1 MSTFSKKLQPIPEDL
16 KFWSKCRLETYARKN
31 GAKLNK
37 NKSYYKKELKNI
49 IWNLHGLP
57 PLITKW
63 THSNRGELIDIC
75 NKANIKYYI
84 HDTRDTLIN
93 LIRLKYGEK
102 QRFQER
108 KTKKNSPQSIKSEIS
123 KPDNHSDNISVISDE
138 QNYDDNISLTS
149 SEVTESKSQPKK
161 SRLRIRKDSRKD
173 YSNKIND
180 LICRD
185 GHCCQGCPNFCTY
198 DSLPVFL
205 RKKEAI
211 FKKHNPRGNFELY
224 KYKLIDIWKNGL
236 QFDHIHEKADN
247 GPEILENI
255 QLLCYAC
262 HKVKTSHYNSNKILS
277 FEERRDLDDDY
288 RYMTRSVAEK
298 QRDLEQRVKT

>member
-1 MSTFSKKLQPIPEDL
+1 MKLRNQ
-16 KFWSKCRLETYARKN
+16 N
-31 GAKLNK
+31 HN
-37 NKSYYKKELKNI
+37 LKN
-49 IWNLHGLP
+49 LVY
-57 PLITKW
+57 
-63 THSNRGELIDIC
+63 
-75 NKANIKYYI
+75 NKE
-84 HDTRDTLIN
+84 
-93 LIRLKYGEK
+93 RL
-102 QRFQER
+102 
-108 KTKKNSPQSIKSEIS
+108 
-123 KPDNHSDNISVISDE
+123 
-138 QNYDDNISLTS
+138 
-149 SEVTESKSQPKK
+149 
-161 SRLRIRKDSRKD
+161 KD

-262 HKVKTSHYNSNKILS
+262 HKVKTSHYNSNKNLS
-277 FEERRDLDDDY
+277 FEERRDLDEWLDIWH
-288 RYMTRSVAEK
+288 VEAETK
-298 QRDLEQRVKT
+298 RPEQRVKT